1 MLSQS
6 RNLMQRVLSKNKPS
20 EEQINEAI
28 KRGEQLAALVKMPG
42 WKHIESFIETN
53 RIGTHAYMEKEVTAV
68 STFTIASLFSTYAK
82 YLMLLFEN
90 RAYTKIKT
98 YVRVSIQSGQKFKAQ
113 QAERERASNAQSGD
127 GK

>member
-20 EEQINEAI
+20 PEQINDAI
-28 KRGEQLAALVKMPG
+28 KRGEELEALMKMPG
-42 WKHIESFIETN
+42 WKHIEKFIEAN
-53 RIGTHAYMEKEVTAV
+53 RAGTHAYMEKEVTAV

-113 QAERERASNAQSGD
+113 QAERERADNAQSGN